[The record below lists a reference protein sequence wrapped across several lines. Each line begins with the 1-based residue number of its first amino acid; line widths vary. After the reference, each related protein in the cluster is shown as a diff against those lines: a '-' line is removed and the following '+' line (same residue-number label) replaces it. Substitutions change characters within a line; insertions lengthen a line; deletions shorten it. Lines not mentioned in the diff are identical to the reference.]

1 MTSFF
6 EHQKSSYKKN
16 YLRNLIAL
24 ASSDGNLDEDEK
36 ALIVKIGVRRG
47 LKERQSI
54 QLIQD
59 FEQNPQPVFLPENI
73 HNRMNML
80 YDLMQVIYADNF
92 VSHSEIDF
100 LLNIVES
107 FGLPADIVVEMINL
121 FDEGT
126 PDSLRWREFVEH
138 ITAQKEL
145 K

>member
-36 ALIVKIGVRRG
+36 ALIVKIGVKRG
-47 LKERQSI
+47 LKERQSVE
-54 QLIQD
+54 LIEA
-59 FEQNPQPVFLPENI
+59 FEKDPQPVFLPENI
-73 HNRMNML
+73 HNRINML

-126 PDSLRWREFVEH
+126 PDSLHWREFVEQ
-138 ITAQKEL
+138 ITVQKIM